1 MASQG
6 PPHWTFAARAAYF
19 GDRMCPF
26 CDHRNPA
33 DAKFCNE
40 CASPLHL
47 KPCNQCNRVN
57 EQAATRCYQCGTA
70 FPSLPRTPDAR
81 QTSPSVELASGR
93 ATSSDAADTATMTH
107 APFAAPVP
115 RAYRNLRTPGLL
127 VASVATILI
136 AGAYAMHYIDAHA
149 PDATKGSSKVASA
162 AKSDAPS
169 ASPTVAAA
177 PERGPMGAETAAAV
191 AAPTPAVESD
201 AQTRVSVRQDPAPIP
216 AAKRAGAPQHP
227 ARERGTAMSAA
238 RRKAHPPVAPTA
250 RAPVAEIKKAGPER
264 WQAMYTSLARC
275 SGDVSARIVCDE
287 RVRRQF
293 CEGHWNNA
301 PACANG
307 LLADRGQ

>member
-1 MASQG
+1 MEPPC

-57 EQAATRCYQCGTA
+57 DQAATHCYDCGTA
-70 FPSLPRTPDAR
+70 FPADATQMLPSAHVA
-81 QTSPSVELASGR
+81 PSRAPSG
-93 ATSSDAADTATMTH
+93 DTAETASVTH
-107 APFAAPVP
+107 PPFAYPAL
-115 RAYRNLRTPGLL
+115 RAYRNLLRPGVLL
-127 VASVATILI
+127 MASLATILI
-136 AGAYAMHYIDAHA
+136 AGAYATHYIDAPA
-149 PDATKGSSKVASA
+149 PHATKGASEVVSA
-162 AKSDAPS
+162 AESDAPS
-169 ASPTVAAA
+169 ATPTVAVP
-177 PERGPMGAETAAAV
+177 PEQGPMETENAAAV
-191 AAPTPAVESD
+191 QVPTPAVESA
-201 AQTRVSVRQDPAPIP
+201 AQVRANVRQGPAPVP
-216 AAKRAGAPQHP
+216 AAKRATAHQHP
-227 ARERGTAMSAA
+227 APVRGTAVSAA
-238 RRKAHPPVAPTA
+238 RRKAHRPVAPPN
-250 RAPVAEIKKAGPER
+250 RVPVAEISKRSGPER

-307 LLADRGQ
+307 VLTDRGQ